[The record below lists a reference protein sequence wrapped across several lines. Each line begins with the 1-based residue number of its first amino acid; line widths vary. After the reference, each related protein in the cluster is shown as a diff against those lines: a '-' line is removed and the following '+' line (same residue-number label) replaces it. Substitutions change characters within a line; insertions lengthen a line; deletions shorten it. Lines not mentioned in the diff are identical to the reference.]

1 MTNNQEL
8 GDEISIT
15 VPIYME
21 TEIECDNEGVCKINT
36 LVYPDKEASENEDP
50 SAEVT
55 VNFEDLIAGVI
66 EYYQEENNADGRNG
80 MYCIAHELSRQAEI
94 LRNKA
99 DIMDRGVYSDDLFDE
114 EKVEPE
120 SFNTKI

>member
-36 LVYPDKEASENEDP
+36 LVYPDKAEEDP
-50 SAEVT
+50 SAEVSVT
-55 VNFEDLIAGVI
+55 LEDLIKGVI
-66 EYYQEENNADGRNG
+66 EYYQDETSTDSRNG

-114 EKVEPE
+114 DKAEPDTW
-120 SFNTKI
+120 NH